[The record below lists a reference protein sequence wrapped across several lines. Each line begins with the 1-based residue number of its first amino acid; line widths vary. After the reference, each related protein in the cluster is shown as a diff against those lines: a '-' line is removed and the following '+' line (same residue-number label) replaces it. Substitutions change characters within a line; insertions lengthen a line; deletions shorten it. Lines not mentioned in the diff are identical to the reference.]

1 MVPGERCLWRV
12 GDIGGAC
19 LQGEGEARRGRLRM
33 ERECVCVEKEVY
45 LLVVPDEFP
54 CGFGTGGE
62 GVVRR
67 HAVRHE
73 ESGRCHALQLHLQP
87 LPVCCANGI
96 C

>member
-1 MVPGERCLWRV
+1 M
-12 GDIGGAC
+12 GGAC

-62 GVVRR
+62 GVVSC

-73 ESGRCHALQLHLQP
+73 EGGRCHALQLHLQP